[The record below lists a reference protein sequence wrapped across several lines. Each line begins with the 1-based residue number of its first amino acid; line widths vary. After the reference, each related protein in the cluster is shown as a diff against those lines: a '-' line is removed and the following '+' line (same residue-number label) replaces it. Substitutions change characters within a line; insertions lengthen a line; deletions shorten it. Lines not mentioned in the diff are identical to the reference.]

1 MTTFNTQQLEKMRT
15 QEGFIAA
22 LDQSGGST
30 PKALKAYG
38 IEESAYSNDEQMF
51 GLVHAMRSRIIT
63 SPAFNGDKVIGA
75 ILFENTLDREIK
87 GKPSSLYLWEDKG
100 VLPFLKVDQGLE
112 DKVNGVQLMKP
123 IIGLEALVAKAKGKD
138 VFGTKMRS
146 VIWDA
151 NEAGIKAVVAQQ
163 IEVAKTIIAGG
174 LVPIIEPEVS
184 IDSPEKAQ
192 AEIILHRELLVQ
204 LNQLN
209 DDQLVMLKL
218 TLPEQAN
225 LYSDLIAHK
234 NVVKVVAL
242 SGGFPLMQACEK
254 LAANNGIIAS
264 FSRVLTD
271 DLFADQAQA
280 DFNAA
285 LEKTIEPIYQA
296 SRS

>member
-1 MTTFNTQQLEKMRT
+1 MTTFNTQQLEKMHT

-51 GLVHAMRSRIIT
+51 DLVHAMRSRIIT
-63 SPAFNGDKVIGA
+63 SSAFSGDKIIGA
-75 ILFENTLDREIK
+75 ILFENTLDRDIE
-87 GKPSSLYLWEDKG
+87 GKPSSLYLWENKG

-112 DKVNGVQLMKP
+112 EKVNGVQLMKP
-123 IIGLEALVAKAKGKD
+123 IVGLEALVAKAKCKD

-146 VIWDA
+146 VIRDA

-192 AEIILHRELLVQ
+192 AEAILKCELLSQ
-204 LNQLN
+204 LDQLT

-225 LYSDLIAHK
+225 LYRDLIAHK

-254 LAANNGIIAS
+254 LAKNNGIIAS

-271 DLFADQAQA
+271 DLFVDQAQA
-280 DFNAA
+280 DFDTA
-285 LEKTIEPIYQA
+285 LAKTIEPIYQA
-296 SRS
+296 SRT

>member
-151 NEAGIKAVVAQQ
+151 NKAGIKAVVAQQ

-192 AEIILHRELLVQ
+192 AEIILHRELSAQ
-204 LNQLN
+204 LDQLN

-280 DFNAA
+280 DFDAA

>member
-192 AEIILHRELLVQ
+192 AEIILHRELLAQ
-204 LNQLN
+204 LDQLN

-280 DFNAA
+280 DFDAA

>member
-51 GLVHAMRSRIIT
+51 DLVHAMRSRIIT

-151 NEAGIKAVVAQQ
+151 NEVGIKAVVAQQ

-192 AEIILHRELLVQ
+192 AEIILHRELLAQ
-204 LNQLN
+204 LDQLN

-271 DLFADQAQA
+271 DLFAEQAQA
-280 DFNAA
+280 DFDAA

>member
-30 PKALKAYG
+30 PKALKIYG

-51 GLVHAMRSRIIT
+51 DLVHAMRSRIIT
-63 SPAFNGDKVIGA
+63 SPAFSGEKVIGA
-75 ILFENTLDREIK
+75 ILFENTLDREIE

-112 DKVNGVQLMKP
+112 DKANGVQLMEP
-123 IIGLEALVAKAKGKD
+123 IVYLEALVAKAKSKD

-192 AEIILHRELLVQ
+192 AEEILNRELSAQ
-204 LNQLN
+204 LDQLN

-225 LYSDLIAHK
+225 LYSGLIAHK
-234 NVVKVVAL
+234 NMVKVVAL

-280 DFNAA
+280 DFDAA
-285 LEKTIEPIYQA
+285 LAKTIEPIYQA

>member
-1 MTTFNTQQLEKMRT
+1 MRT

-51 GLVHAMRSRIIT
+51 DLVHAMRSRIIT
-63 SPAFNGDKVIGA
+63 SPAFSGDKVIGA
-75 ILFENTLDREIK
+75 ILFENTLDREIE

-123 IIGLEALVAKAKGKD
+123 IVGLEALVVKAKSKD

-163 IEVAKTIIAGG
+163 IEVAKMIIAGG

-192 AEIILHRELLVQ
+192 AEVILRRELMAQ
-204 LNQLN
+204 LDQLN

-280 DFNAA
+280 DFDTA
-285 LEKTIEPIYQA
+285 LAKTIEPIYQA

>member
-51 GLVHAMRSRIIT
+51 DLVHAMRSRIIT

-280 DFNAA
+280 DFDAA

>member
-1 MTTFNTQQLEKMRT
+1 
-15 QEGFIAA
+15 
-22 LDQSGGST
+22 
-30 PKALKAYG
+30 
-38 IEESAYSNDEQMF
+38 MF
-51 GLVHAMRSRIIT
+51 DLVHAMRSRIIT
-63 SPAFNGDKVIGA
+63 SPAFSGDKVIGA
-75 ILFENTLDREIK
+75 ILFENTLDREIE

-123 IIGLEALVAKAKGKD
+123 IVGLEALVAKAKSKD

-192 AEIILHRELLVQ
+192 AEVILRRELMAQ
-204 LNQLN
+204 LDQLS

-280 DFNAA
+280 DFDAA
-285 LEKTIEPIYQA
+285 LAKTIEPIYQA

>member
-151 NEAGIKAVVAQQ
+151 NEVGIKAVVAQQ

-192 AEIILHRELLVQ
+192 AEIILHRELLAQ
-204 LNQLN
+204 LDQLN

-280 DFNAA
+280 DFDAA

>member
-30 PKALKAYG
+30 PKALKTYG

-51 GLVHAMRSRIIT
+51 DLVHAMRSRIIT
-63 SPAFNGDKVIGA
+63 SPAFSGEKVIGA
-75 ILFENTLDREIK
+75 ILFENTLDREIE

-112 DKVNGVQLMKP
+112 DKANGVQLMEP
-123 IIGLEALVAKAKGKD
+123 IVYLEALVAKAKSKD

-192 AEIILHRELLVQ
+192 AEEILNRELSAQ
-204 LNQLN
+204 LDQLN

-225 LYSDLIAHK
+225 LYSGLIAHK
-234 NVVKVVAL
+234 NMVKVVAL

-280 DFNAA
+280 DFDAA
-285 LEKTIEPIYQA
+285 LAKTIEPIYQA